1 MLRDILIPLNVTV
14 KVEKETDTSKPDE
27 ETVPIPQEE
36 NEPRLPSLPTLVVE
50 DSVEEI
56 DYSQPSKIQKKSV
69 DTDDRLADIICTGE
83 TKMNNS
89 AAAEMELNRYFGC
102 KLTEADYN
110 LTLLEWWKK
119 NESYFPRLSQ
129 VAKFFL
135 AVPASSVPSERI
147 FSTAG
152 EIVNKKKRS
161 RLHCANVDL
170 LIFLNKN
177 LEGYW

>member
-1 MLRDILIPLNVTV
+1 
-14 KVEKETDTSKPDE
+14 
-27 ETVPIPQEE
+27 
-36 NEPRLPSLPTLVVE
+36 
-50 DSVEEI
+50 
-56 DYSQPSKIQKKSV
+56 
-69 DTDDRLADIICTGE
+69 
-83 TKMNNS
+83 MNNS

-110 LTLLEWWKK
+110 LTLLEWYKK

-129 VAKFFL
+129 VAKIFL

-152 EIVNKKKRS
+152 EIVNKKRS

-170 LIFLNKN
+170 LIF
-177 LEGYW
+177 

>member
-1 MLRDILIPLNVTV
+1 MNLDFP
-14 KVEKETDTSKPDE
+14 
-27 ETVPIPQEE
+27 
-36 NEPRLPSLPTLVVE
+36 PSLPTLVVE

-56 DYSQPSKIQKKSV
+56 DYSPPSKIQKKSV
-69 DTDDRLADIICTGE
+69 DTDNRLADIICTGE

-129 VAKFFL
+129 VANIFL

-152 EIVNKKKRS
+152 ETVNKKRS

-177 LEGYW
+177 LERYW

>member
-14 KVEKETDTSKPDE
+14 KVEKETDNSKPDK

-36 NEPRLPSLPTLVVE
+36 TEPRLPSLPTLVVE

-56 DYSQPSKIQKKSV
+56 DYSPPSKIQKKSV

-119 NESYFPRLSQ
+119 MKVIFLVYHRLP
-129 VAKFFL
+129 KFF
-135 AVPASSVPSERI
+135 SSTSI
-147 FSTAG
+147 LS
-152 EIVNKKKRS
+152 S
-161 RLHCANVDL
+161 L
-170 LIFLNKN
+170 
-177 LEGYW
+177 

>member
-1 MLRDILIPLNVTV
+1 MLRDNLIPLNVTV

-36 NEPRLPSLPTLVVE
+36 NEPRSRLPSLPTLVVE

-56 DYSQPSKIQKKSV
+56 DYSPPSKIQKKSV

-102 KLTEADYN
+102 KLTEADCN

-119 NESYFPRLSQ
+119 MKIIFLVYHRLP
-129 VAKFFL
+129 KFF
-135 AVPASSVPSERI
+135 
-147 FSTAG
+147 
-152 EIVNKKKRS
+152 
-161 RLHCANVDL
+161 
-170 LIFLNKN
+170 
-177 LEGYW
+177 